1 MASSGGGDGVRPT
14 KRPLGF
20 MKHAMARKDSF
31 IQWFAMTGILLL
43 SMRSLGQKYRI
54 HSLQEENYTL
64 QEEHDLLA
72 ERINNIKRD
81 LLHEAS
87 EDSTGAFASRLR
99 YSPKISICFMV

>member
-1 MASSGGGDGVRPT
+1 MASSGGGDGDGVRPT

-54 HSLQEENYTL
+54 HSLQEENYSL
-64 QEEHDLLA
+64 QEEHDSLT
-72 ERINNIKRD
+72 ERMNNIKRD

-87 EDSTGAFASRLR
+87 QESTGVFASRLR
-99 YSPKISICFMV
+99 ALFADHH